1 MGRPRR
7 RDVGPGDIEG
17 LEYFDVLVPL
27 LARLRDVGSQ
37 RDRAGNRQ
45 LFYDQYVGLLLLYFF
60 SPTITSLRA
69 LQQAST
75 LAAVQRRLGIR
86 ATSLGS
92 FSEAARL
99 FDAAAMHEILQELAG
114 KALPLVDGPQ
124 AQELLHLTA
133 VDGSI
138 FRAFPRMAWALWKN
152 SEERGVRLHL
162 HFDVFCN
169 APRDAAITHASGSEI
184 AQLRAMLQPNRLYAI
199 DRGYLSYELYRDII
213 AAGSSFIG
221 RIKDNSAY
229 TVKSPRALAA
239 ADQAAGVVS
248 DEVLQRL
255 GASHHKDELKG
266 QDLRLVKVERTSDV
280 GEVEAWWLLT
290 NRLDLPAELVA
301 LGYRY
306 RWTVELFFRWLK
318 CVMGCKQLLTTSKNG
333 VALQI
338 YTALIASLVGCAVDR
353 AQTHQANLG
362 DAAVL
367 LSGVGL
373 NRRSRGSSRK
383 TQAHGTE
390 GAQSGRL
397 FNQVLI
403 EFIFAESPLGRPMG
417 RLRCFSLRALRQV
430 CSLDR
435 PPTLRPGAT
444 SRPQNP

>member
-7 RDVGPGDIEG
+7 REVGPGDIEG
-17 LEYFDVLVPL
+17 LEYFDALVPL

-114 KALPLVDGPQ
+114 KAMPLVDGPQ

-162 HFDVFCN
+162 HFDVFCS

-184 AQLRAMLQPNRLYAI
+184 AQLQAMLQPNRLYAI
-199 DRGYLSYELYRDII
+199 DRGYLCYELYRDII

-221 RIKDNSAY
+221 RIKDNSAF
-229 TVKSPRALAA
+229 TVKSQRALTAT
-239 ADQAAGVVS
+239 DQAAGVVS

-266 QDLRLVKVERTSDV
+266 QDLRLVKVERTNDV

-338 YTALIASLVGCAVDR
+338 YTALIASLLV
-353 AQTHQANLG
+353 
-362 DAAVL
+362 VL
-367 LSGVGL
+367 WTG
-373 NRRSRGSSRK
+373 RK
-383 TQAHGTE
+383 PTKRTWEMLQFYFQGWA
-390 GAQSGRL
+390 
-397 FNQVLI
+397 
-403 EFIFAESPLGRPMG
+403 
-417 RLRCFSLRALRQV
+417 
-430 CSLDR
+430 SLDEVEAHLEKR
-435 PPTLRPGAT
+435 KRMELKEQEPDD
-444 SRPQNP
+444 SSSKS